1 MHQLKSVVELGS
13 MNNTAK
19 NLIRISGVIVGLG
32 AAAWAVRDRL
42 LPSPEIH
49 DEEPPRFRDASQIR
63 PASESLTDIKGVGP
77 VTAKK
82 LSEAGVA
89 SIAEIAE
96 MRPEDLGPTVGASV
110 ASAEKWIESAK
121 TLS

>member
-1 MHQLKSVVELGS
+1 

-32 AAAWAVRDRL
+32 AAAWALRDRL

-49 DEEPPRFRDASQIR
+49 DEEPPRFRDVSQIP
-63 PASESLTDIKGVGP
+63 PASEDLTDIKGIGP
-77 VTAKK
+77 VTAEK
-82 LSEAGVA
+82 LNKVGVT

-96 MRPEDLGPTVGASV
+96 MRPEDLGSSIGASV
-110 ASAEKWIESAK
+110 SSAEKWIESAK
-121 TLS
+121 MLS